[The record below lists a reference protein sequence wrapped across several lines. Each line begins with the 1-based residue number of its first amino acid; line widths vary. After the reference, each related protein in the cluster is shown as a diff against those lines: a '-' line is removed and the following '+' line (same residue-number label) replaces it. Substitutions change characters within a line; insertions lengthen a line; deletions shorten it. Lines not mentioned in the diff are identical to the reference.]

1 MSNIVFI
8 FVALYSIIS
17 NMKLNIV
24 KSKNCTILYAARSYR
39 SERGKSTSKVVKRL
53 GTVEELRDKLN
64 GEDPIEW
71 AKAKIAEMTALENE
85 ENKKVVI
92 ECNPKALITKGEQ
105 RSYNGGYLFLQKIY
119 YELGLDYI
127 CKKIAK
133 KHKLVKYDLNSILS
147 MLVYTRI
154 LYPGSKRSS
163 LEDAK
168 KFFEQPDCTLEQV
181 YRALS
186 LLATE
191 FNEIQA
197 DVYKRSLNL
206 GKRDTGVVY
215 YDLTNYFF
223 EWEEEGGL
231 VQYGHSKEGRP
242 LPIVQMGLFMDHDGF
257 PLAMCIEP
265 GNTAE
270 TSTLKPMEQIL
281 KDKFG
286 LSKLVVCTDG
296 GLSSYENRKNDSVG
310 ERSFI
315 TVQSLK
321 KLKKHLQ
328 DWALDS
334 KGWHVA
340 GSDDEYDISTLDSKE
355 YYETLFYKERWDPT
369 PMSTGETLEQR
380 IIVTFSFKYREYL
393 SHVRERQVTRAAALL
408 AKGQGATSKKK
419 SPNDAKR
426 YIKAEYVTPDGELA
440 QTASYSLNQ
449 EMIDQEARFDG
460 FYALCTDMHDPAPAI
475 IKLNGGRWIIENGF
489 RIMKTDF
496 DARPVYVRRDDR
508 IKAHFMTCFLALL
521 IYKYLE
527 KKVNRGGKHFTT
539 EEIVDTLREMDF
551 LSIPGEGYIPTYT
564 RTDLTNNLHGS
575 AGFRTDTQIV
585 TKQKMRSIIART
597 KKREKNDDAE

>member
-1 MSNIVFI
+1 MT
-8 FVALYSIIS
+8 LQL
-17 NMKLNIV
+17 K
-24 KSKNCTILYAARSYR
+24 KSGSHTYLYAI
-39 SERGKSTSKVVKRL
+39 KSFRKEDGRCTTKVVEKF
-53 GTVEELRDKLN
+53 GTVEELREKLG

-71 AKAKIAEMTALENE
+71 ARARVAEMTAAEKE
-85 ENKKVVI
+85 ENRNVVV
-92 ECNPKALITKGEQ
+92 EYNPKAYIQKGEQ

-133 KHKLVKYDLNSILS
+133 KHKPLKYDLNGILS

-163 LEDAK
+163 LEDAG
-168 KFFEQPDCTLEQV
+168 KFFEQPGCTLEQV

-186 LLATE
+186 LLAEE

-197 DVYKRSLNL
+197 DVYKRSLKL
-206 GKRDTGVVY
+206 GKRNTQVVY

-223 EWEEEGGL
+223 ECEEEGGL
-231 VQYGHSKEGRP
+231 VQFGHCKEGRP
-242 LPIVQMGLFMDHDGF
+242 LPIVQMGLFTDHDGF

-265 GNTAE
+265 GNKAE
-270 TSTLKPMEQIL
+270 TGTLKPMEQIL

-296 GLSSYENRKNDSVG
+296 GLSSYENRKNDSAG
-310 ERSFI
+310 DRSFV

-321 KLKKHLQ
+321 KLKGYLQ
-328 DWALDS
+328 EWALDC
-334 KGWHVA
+334 KGWRTA
-340 GSDDEYDISTLDSKE
+340 GSDREYDIGTLDSKE
-355 YYETLFYKERWDPT
+355 HCETLFYKERWDPT
-369 PMSTGETLEQR
+369 KMSTGETLEQR
-380 IIVTFSFKYREYL
+380 IIVTFSFKYKAYL
-393 SHVRERQVTRAAALL
+393 SYVRERQVGRAVALL
-408 AKGQGATSKKK
+408 QKGQGVTSRRK

-426 YIKAEYVTPDGELA
+426 FIKAEHCTADGELA
-440 QTASYSLNQ
+440 QIESYSLNQ

-460 FYALCTDMHDPAPAI
+460 FYALCTDLWDPAPDI
-475 IKLNGGRWIIENGF
+475 IRLNGGRWIIENGF

-508 IKAHFMTCFLALL
+508 IKAHFLTCFLALL

-527 KKVNRGGKHFTT
+527 KKVNRGGRHFTT
-539 EEIVDTLREMDF
+539 EEIVGTLRSMDF
-551 LSIPGEGYIPTYT
+551 LGIAGEGYVPAYT
-564 RTDLTNNLHGS
+564 RTDLTNHLHGS

-585 TKQKMRSIIART
+585 TRQKMRGIIAQT
-597 KKREKNDDAE
+597 KKREKDDDGSDKH

>member
-1 MSNIVFI
+1 MLDINF
-8 FVALYSIIS
+8 LDTD
-17 NMKLNIV
+17 MTLQLK
-24 KSKNCTILYAARSYR
+24 KSGNYTYLYALKSFRK
-39 SERGKSTSKVVKRL
+39 EDGKCTTKVVEKF
-53 GTVEELRDKLN
+53 GTVEELREKLN

-71 AKAKIAEMTALENE
+71 ARARVAEMTAIEKE
-85 ENKKVVI
+85 ENKRVVV
-92 ECNPKALITKGEQ
+92 EYDPKAYIQKGEQ

-133 KHKLVKYDLNSILS
+133 KHKLLKYDLNGILS
-147 MLVYTRI
+147 MLIYTRI

-163 LEDAK
+163 LEDAR
-168 KFFEQPDCTLEQV
+168 KFFEQPECSLEQV

-186 LLATE
+186 LLAEE

-197 DVYKRSLNL
+197 DVYKRSLKL
-206 GKRDTGVVY
+206 GKRNTQVVY

-231 VQYGHSKEGRP
+231 VQFGHCKEGRP

-265 GNTAE
+265 GNKAE

-310 ERSFI
+310 DRSFI

-321 KLKKHLQ
+321 KLKEYLQ
-328 DWALDS
+328 EWALDCR
-334 KGWHVA
+334 GWRTA
-340 GSDDEYDISTLDSKE
+340 GSGKEYDISTLDPAE

-369 PMSTGETLEQR
+369 KMSTGETLEQR

-393 SHVRERQVTRAAALL
+393 AYVRERQVNRAVALL
-408 AKGQGATSKKK
+408 QKGQGATSKRK

-426 YIKAEYVTPDGELA
+426 FIKAEHCTTDGELA
-440 QTASYSLNQ
+440 QIESYSLNQ
-449 EMIDQEARFDG
+449 EMIDQESRFDG
-460 FYALCTDMHDPAPAI
+460 FYALCTDLEDPAPAI
-475 IKLNGGRWIIENGF
+475 IRLNGGRWIIENGF

-508 IKAHFMTCFLALL
+508 IKAHFLTCFLALL

-527 KKVNRGGKHFTT
+527 KKVNRAGKHFTT
-539 EEIVDTLREMDF
+539 EEIVDTLRSMDF
-551 LSIPGEGYIPTYT
+551 LSIAGEGYVPTYT
-564 RTDLTNNLHGS
+564 RTDLTNHLHGS

-585 TKQKMRSIIART
+585 TRQKMRSIIAQT
-597 KKREKNDDAE
+597 KKREKDEDDDK

>member
-1 MSNIVFI
+1 MT
-8 FVALYSIIS
+8 LQL
-17 NMKLNIV
+17 K
-24 KSKNCTILYAARSYR
+24 KSGSHTYLYAI
-39 SERGKSTSKVVKRL
+39 KSFRKEDGRCTTKVVEKF
-53 GTVEELRDKLN
+53 GTVEELREKLG

-71 AKAKIAEMTALENE
+71 ARARVAEMTAAEKE
-85 ENKKVVI
+85 ENQNVVV
-92 ECNPKALITKGEQ
+92 EYNPKAYIQKGEQ

-133 KHKLVKYDLNSILS
+133 KHKPLRYDLNGILS

-163 LEDAK
+163 LEDAG
-168 KFFEQPDCTLEQV
+168 KFFEQPECTLGQV

-186 LLATE
+186 LLAEE

-197 DVYKRSLNL
+197 DVYKRSLKL
-206 GKRDTGVVY
+206 GKRDTQVVY

-223 EWEEEGGL
+223 ECEEEGGL
-231 VQYGHSKEGRP
+231 VQFGHCKEGRP
-242 LPIVQMGLFMDHDGF
+242 LPIVQMGLFTDHDGF
-257 PLAMCIEP
+257 PLAMCVEP
-265 GNTAE
+265 GNKAE
-270 TSTLKPMEQIL
+270 TGTLKPMEQIL

-310 ERSFI
+310 DRSFV

-321 KLKKHLQ
+321 KLKGYLQ
-328 DWALDS
+328 EWALDC
-334 KGWHVA
+334 KGWRTA
-340 GSDDEYDISTLDSKE
+340 GSDREYDIGTLDSKE
-355 YYETLFYKERWDPT
+355 HCETLFYKERWDPT
-369 PMSTGETLEQR
+369 KMSTGETLEQR
-380 IIVTFSFKYREYL
+380 IIVTFSFKYKAYL
-393 SHVRERQVTRAAALL
+393 SYVRERQVGRAVALL
-408 AKGQGATSKKK
+408 QKGQGVTSRRK

-426 YIKAEYVTPDGELA
+426 FIKAEHCTADGELA
-440 QTASYSLNQ
+440 QIESYSLNQ

-460 FYALCTDMHDPAPAI
+460 FYALCTDLWDPAPDI
-475 IKLNGGRWIIENGF
+475 IRLNGGRWIIENGF

-508 IKAHFMTCFLALL
+508 IKAHFLTCFLALL

-527 KKVNRGGKHFTT
+527 KKVNRGGRHFTT
-539 EEIVDTLREMDF
+539 EEIVGTLRSMDF
-551 LSIPGEGYIPTYT
+551 LSIAGEGYVPAYT
-564 RTDLTNNLHGS
+564 RTDLTNHLHGS

-585 TKQKMRSIIART
+585 TRQKMRGIIAQT
-597 KKREKNDDAE
+597 KKREKDDDGSDKH

>member
-1 MSNIVFI
+1 MTLR
-8 FVALYSIIS
+8 ALTWGSEPIYYVQ
-17 NMKLNIV
+17 K
-24 KSKNCTILYAARSYR
+24 SYR
-39 SERGKSTSKVVKRL
+39 KEDGKNATKNIERL
-53 GTVEELRDKLN
+53 GTMSDLVARF
-64 GEDPIEW
+64 GEDDPIG
-71 AKAKIAEMTALENE
+71 KAKQYIAELTAAEKE
-85 ENKKVVI
+85 ATRKVMI
-92 ECNPKALITKGEQ
+92 EYSPTEQITKGEQ
-105 RSYNGGYLFLQKIY
+105 RSFNGGYLFLQKVY

-133 KHKLVKYDLNSILS
+133 KHRLVRYDLNSILS

-163 LEDAK
+163 LEDAG
-168 KFFEQPDCTLEQV
+168 KFFEQPECTLEQV

-186 LLATE
+186 LLAGE

-197 DVYKRSLNL
+197 DVYKRSQKLW
-206 GKRDTGVVY
+206 KRNTQVVY

-231 VQYGHSKEGRP
+231 VQYGHCKEGRP
-242 LPIVQMGLFMDHDGF
+242 LPVVQMGLFMDRDGF

-296 GLSSYENRKNDSVG
+296 GLSSYENRKGDSVG
-310 ERSFI
+310 ERSFV

-321 KLKKHLQ
+321 KLKGHLQ
-328 DWALDS
+328 EWALS
-334 KGWHVA
+334 STGWHVA
-340 GSDDEYDISTLDSKE
+340 GSDKEYDIGTLNGDE
-355 YYETLFYKERWDPT
+355 YHDTLFYKERWDPT

-393 SHVRERQVTRAAALL
+393 ACVRERQVTRAAALL
-408 AKGQGATSKKK
+408 ARGKGAVSKKK
-419 SPNDAKR
+419 SPNDARR
-426 YIKAEYVTPDGELA
+426 YIKAEYCTGDGELA
-440 QTASYSLNQ
+440 QVENYSLNQ
-449 EMIDQEARFDG
+449 EMIGQEARFDG
-460 FYALCTDMHDPAPAI
+460 FYALCTDLEDPAPAI

-489 RIMKTDF
+489 RIMKSDF
-496 DARPVYVRRDDR
+496 EARPVYVRRDDR
-508 IKAHFMTCFLALL
+508 IKAHFLTCFLALL
-521 IYKYLE
+521 LYKYLE

-539 EEIVDTLREMDF
+539 EEIVDTLRSMDF
-551 LSIPGEGYIPTYT
+551 LSVAGEGYIPTYT

-585 TKQKMRSIIART
+585 TRQKMRSIIAQTR
-597 KKREKNDDAE
+597 KRDQDEKAG

>member
-1 MSNIVFI
+1 MT
-8 FVALYSIIS
+8 LQL
-17 NMKLNIV
+17 K
-24 KSKNCTILYAARSYR
+24 KSGNYTYLYALKSFRK
-39 SERGKSTSKVVKRL
+39 EDGKCTTKVVEKF
-53 GTVEELRDKLN
+53 GTVEELREKLN

-71 AKAKIAEMTALENE
+71 ARARVAEMTAIEKE
-85 ENKKVVI
+85 ENKRVVV
-92 ECNPKALITKGEQ
+92 EYDPKAYIQKGEQ

-133 KHKLVKYDLNSILS
+133 KHKLLKYDLNGILS
-147 MLVYTRI
+147 MLIYTRI

-163 LEDAK
+163 LEDAR
-168 KFFEQPDCTLEQV
+168 KFFEQPECSLEQV

-186 LLATE
+186 LLAE
-191 FNEIQA
+191 ELNEIQA
-197 DVYKRSLNL
+197 DVYKRSLKL
-206 GKRDTGVVY
+206 GKRNTQVVY

-231 VQYGHSKEGRP
+231 VQFGHCKEGRP

-265 GNTAE
+265 GNKAE

-310 ERSFI
+310 DRSFI

-321 KLKKHLQ
+321 KLKEYLQ
-328 DWALDS
+328 EWALDCR
-334 KGWHVA
+334 GWRTA
-340 GSDDEYDISTLDSKE
+340 GSDKEYDISTLDPAE

-369 PMSTGETLEQR
+369 KMSTGETLEQR

-393 SHVRERQVTRAAALL
+393 AYVRERQVNRAVALL
-408 AKGQGATSKKK
+408 QKGQGATSKRK

-426 YIKAEYVTPDGELA
+426 FIKAEHCTTDGELA
-440 QTASYSLNQ
+440 QIESYSLNQ
-449 EMIDQEARFDG
+449 EMIDQESRFDG
-460 FYALCTDMHDPAPAI
+460 FYALCTDLEDPAPAI
-475 IKLNGGRWIIENGF
+475 IRLNGGRWIIENGF

-508 IKAHFMTCFLALL
+508 IKAHFLTCFLALL

-527 KKVNRGGKHFTT
+527 KKVNRAGKHFTT
-539 EEIVDTLREMDF
+539 EEIVDTLRSMDF
-551 LSIPGEGYIPTYT
+551 LSIAGEGYVPTYT
-564 RTDLTNNLHGS
+564 RTDLTNHLHGS

-585 TKQKMRSIIART
+585 TRQKMRGIIAQT
-597 KKREKNDDAE
+597 KKREKDEDDDK

>member
-1 MSNIVFI
+1 
-8 FVALYSIIS
+8 
-17 NMKLNIV
+17 MKLTVSRSLNSETYYIQ
-24 KSKNCTILYAARSYR
+24 KSYR
-39 SERGKSTSKVVKRL
+39 TDSGKSSTKTVERL
-53 GTVEELRDKLN
+53 GTIEDIKARF
-64 GEDPIEW
+64 GAEDPIGAVRAYMKELSM
-71 AKAKIAEMTALENE
+71 AERREREDIVVKFKPGVQIA
-85 ENKKVVI
+85 
-92 ECNPKALITKGEQ
+92 KGEQ

-119 YELGLDYI
+119 YEFGLDYI

-133 KHKLVKYDLNSILS
+133 KHKLVQYDLNSILS
-147 MLVYTRI
+147 MLIYTRI

-168 KFFEQPDCTLEQV
+168 RFFEQPECKLEQV

-186 LLATE
+186 LLAGE
-191 FNEIQA
+191 FNSIQA
-197 DVYKRSLNL
+197 DVYKRSQKLW
-206 GKRDTGVVY
+206 KRNTTVVY

-231 VQYGHSKEGRP
+231 VQFGHCKEGRP

-270 TSTLKPMEQIL
+270 STTLKPMETLL
-281 KDKFG
+281 KEKFG

-296 GLSSYENRKNDSVG
+296 GLSTYENRKNDSVG
-310 ERSFI
+310 DRAFI

-328 DWALDS
+328 EWALGS
-334 KGWHVA
+334 KGWHIA
-340 GSDDEYDISTLDSKE
+340 GSDVEYDISTLDSKE
-355 YYETLFYKERWDPT
+355 HYETLFYKERWDPT

-380 IIVTFSFKYREYL
+380 IIVTFSFKYQEYL
-393 SHVRERQVTRAAALL
+393 AYVRERQVTRAKALL
-408 AKGQGATSKKK
+408 ASGRGNTSKKK

-426 YIKAEYVTPDGELA
+426 YIKAEHCTQDGELA
-440 QTASYSLNQ
+440 QYESYSLNQ
-449 EMIDQEARFDG
+449 EMIDQESRFDG
-460 FYALCTDMHDPAPAI
+460 FYAICTDLEDPAPVI

-508 IKAHFMTCFLALL
+508 IKAHFLTCFLALL

-527 KKVNRGGKHFTT
+527 KKMNRGGKHFTT
-539 EEIVDTLREMDF
+539 SEIVDTLRGMDF
-551 LSIPGEGYIPTYT
+551 LSIPGEGYVPTYT

-575 AGFRTDTQIV
+575 AGFRTDYQIV
-585 TKQKMRSIIART
+585 TKQKMRSIISQT
-597 KKREKNDDAE
+597 KKREKGEE

>member
-1 MSNIVFI
+1 MT
-8 FVALYSIIS
+8 LQL
-17 NMKLNIV
+17 K
-24 KSKNCTILYAARSYR
+24 KSGNYTYLYALKSFRK
-39 SERGKSTSKVVKRL
+39 EDGKCTTKVVEKF
-53 GTVEELRDKLN
+53 GTVEELREKLN

-71 AKAKIAEMTALENE
+71 ARARVAEMTAIEKE
-85 ENKKVVI
+85 ENKRVVV
-92 ECNPKALITKGEQ
+92 EYDPKAYIQKGEQ

-133 KHKLVKYDLNSILS
+133 KHKLLKYDLNGILS
-147 MLVYTRI
+147 MLIYTRI

-163 LEDAK
+163 LEDAR
-168 KFFEQPDCTLEQV
+168 KFFEQPECSLEQV

-186 LLATE
+186 LLAEE

-197 DVYKRSLNL
+197 DVYKRSLKL
-206 GKRDTGVVY
+206 GKRNTQVVY

-231 VQYGHSKEGRP
+231 VQFGHCKEGRP

-265 GNTAE
+265 GNKAE

-310 ERSFI
+310 DRSFI

-321 KLKKHLQ
+321 KLKEYLQ
-328 DWALDS
+328 EWALDCR
-334 KGWHVA
+334 GWRTA
-340 GSDDEYDISTLDSKE
+340 GSDKEYDISTLDPAE

-369 PMSTGETLEQR
+369 KMSTGETLEQR

-393 SHVRERQVTRAAALL
+393 AYVRERQVNRAVALL
-408 AKGQGATSKKK
+408 QKGQGATSKRK

-426 YIKAEYVTPDGELA
+426 FIKAEHCTTDGELA
-440 QTASYSLNQ
+440 QIECYSLNQ
-449 EMIDQEARFDG
+449 EMIDQESRFDG
-460 FYALCTDMHDPAPAI
+460 FYALCTDLEDPAPAI
-475 IKLNGGRWIIENGF
+475 IRLNGGRWIIENGF

-508 IKAHFMTCFLALL
+508 IKAHFLTCFLALL

-527 KKVNRGGKHFTT
+527 KKVNRAGKHFTT
-539 EEIVDTLREMDF
+539 EEIVDTLRSMDF
-551 LSIPGEGYIPTYT
+551 LSIAGEGYVPTYT
-564 RTDLTNNLHGS
+564 RTDLTNHLHGS

-585 TKQKMRSIIART
+585 TRQKMRSIIAQT
-597 KKREKNDDAE
+597 KKREKDEDDDK

>member
-1 MSNIVFI
+1 MRLVTKQSGRFT
-8 FVALYSIIS
+8 Y
-17 NMKLNIV
+17 
-24 KSKNCTILYAARSYR
+24 LYAIKGYR
-39 SERGKSTSKVVKRL
+39 TEDGKSTTKVVEKF
-53 GTVEELRDKLN
+53 GTVEGLREKLN
-64 GEDPIEW
+64 GADPIEW
-71 AKAKIAEMTALENE
+71 ARVRVAEMTSLEKE
-85 ENKKVVI
+85 ENKKVVV
-92 ECNPKALITKGEQ
+92 EYDPKAYIQKGEQ

-133 KHKLVKYDLNSILS
+133 KHKLLKYDLNSILS
-147 MLVYTRI
+147 MLIYTRI

-163 LEDAK
+163 LEDAR

-186 LLATE
+186 LLAGE

-197 DVYKRSLNL
+197 DVYKRSRKL
-206 GKRDTGVVY
+206 GKRNTQVVY

-231 VQYGHSKEGRP
+231 VQFGHCKEGRP

-265 GNTAE
+265 GNKAE

-296 GLSSYENRKNDSVG
+296 GLSSYENRKNDSIG
-310 ERSFI
+310 DRSFI

-321 KLKKHLQ
+321 KLKSHLQ
-328 DWALDS
+328 EWALDC
-334 KGWHVA
+334 KGWRTA
-340 GSDDEYDISTLDSKE
+340 GSDLEYDISSLDPKE
-355 YYETLFYKERWDPT
+355 HYETLFYKERWDPT

-393 SHVRERQVTRAAALL
+393 TYVRERQVNRAVALL
-408 AKGQGATSKKK
+408 QKGQGATSKRK

-426 YIKAEYVTPDGELA
+426 FIKAEYCTTDGELA
-440 QTASYSLNQ
+440 QIENYSLNQ
-449 EMIDQEARFDG
+449 DMIEQESRFDG
-460 FYALCTDMHDPAPAI
+460 YYALCTDLEDPAPDI
-475 IKLNGGRWIIENGF
+475 VKLNGGRWIIENGF

-496 DARPVYVRRDDR
+496 NARPVYVRRDDR
-508 IKAHFMTCFLALL
+508 IKAHFLTCFLALL

-539 EEIVDTLREMDF
+539 EEIVGTLRSMNF
-551 LSIPGEGYIPTYT
+551 LSIAGEGYVPTYT
-564 RTDLTNNLHGS
+564 RTDLTNHLHGS

-585 TKQKMRSIIART
+585 PKQKMRSIIAQT
-597 KKREKNDDAE
+597 KKREKDEDDE

>member
-1 MSNIVFI
+1 MT
-8 FVALYSIIS
+8 LQL
-17 NMKLNIV
+17 K
-24 KSKNCTILYAARSYR
+24 KSGNYTYLYALKSFRK
-39 SERGKSTSKVVKRL
+39 EDGKCTTKVVEKF
-53 GTVEELRDKLN
+53 GTVEELREKLN

-71 AKAKIAEMTALENE
+71 ARARVAEMTAIEKE
-85 ENKKVVI
+85 ENKRVVV
-92 ECNPKALITKGEQ
+92 EYDPKAYIQKGEQ

-133 KHKLVKYDLNSILS
+133 KHKLLKYDLNGILS
-147 MLVYTRI
+147 MLIYTRI

-163 LEDAK
+163 LEDAR
-168 KFFEQPDCTLEQV
+168 KFFEQPECSLEQV

-186 LLATE
+186 LLAEE

-197 DVYKRSLNL
+197 DVYKRSLKL
-206 GKRDTGVVY
+206 GKRNTQVVY

-231 VQYGHSKEGRP
+231 VQFGHCKEGRP

-265 GNTAE
+265 GNKAE

-310 ERSFI
+310 DRSFI

-321 KLKKHLQ
+321 KLKEYLQ
-328 DWALDS
+328 EWALDCR
-334 KGWHVA
+334 GWRTA
-340 GSDDEYDISTLDSKE
+340 GSDKEYDISTLDPAE

-369 PMSTGETLEQR
+369 KMSTGETLEQR

-393 SHVRERQVTRAAALL
+393 AYVRERQVNRAVALL
-408 AKGQGATSKKK
+408 QKGQGATSKRK

-426 YIKAEYVTPDGELA
+426 FIKAEHCTADGELA
-440 QTASYSLNQ
+440 QIESYSLNQ
-449 EMIDQEARFDG
+449 EMIDQESRFDG
-460 FYALCTDMHDPAPAI
+460 FYALCTDLEDPAPAI
-475 IKLNGGRWIIENGF
+475 IRLNGGRWIIENGF

-508 IKAHFMTCFLALL
+508 IKAHFLTCFLALL

-527 KKVNRGGKHFTT
+527 KKVNRAGKHFTT
-539 EEIVDTLREMDF
+539 EEIVDTLRSMDF
-551 LSIPGEGYIPTYT
+551 LSIAGEGYVPTYT
-564 RTDLTNNLHGS
+564 RTDLTNHLHGS

-585 TKQKMRSIIART
+585 TRQKMRSIIAQT
-597 KKREKNDDAE
+597 KKREKDEDDDK

>member
-1 MSNIVFI
+1 MRLVTKQSGRFT
-8 FVALYSIIS
+8 Y
-17 NMKLNIV
+17 
-24 KSKNCTILYAARSYR
+24 LYAIKGYR
-39 SERGKSTSKVVKRL
+39 TDDGKSTTKVVEKF
-53 GTVEELRDKLN
+53 GTIEELREKLN
-64 GEDPIEW
+64 GADPIEW
-71 AKAKIAEMTALENE
+71 ARARVAEMTALEKE
-85 ENKKVVI
+85 ENKKVVV
-92 ECNPKALITKGEQ
+92 EFDPKAYIQKGEQ

-133 KHKLVKYDLNSILS
+133 KHKLLKYDLNGILS
-147 MLVYTRI
+147 MLIFTRI

-163 LEDAK
+163 LDDAR

-186 LLATE
+186 LLAGE

-197 DVYKRSLNL
+197 DVYKRSRKL
-206 GKRDTGVVY
+206 GNRNTQVVY

-231 VQYGHSKEGRP
+231 VQFGHCKEGRP

-265 GNTAE
+265 GNKAE

-286 LSKLVVCTDG
+286 LSRLVVCTDG
-296 GLSSYENRKNDSVG
+296 GLSSYENRKNDSIG
-310 ERSFI
+310 DRSFI

-321 KLKKHLQ
+321 KLKSHLQ
-328 DWALDS
+328 EWALDS
-334 KGWHVA
+334 KGWHTA
-340 GSDDEYDISTLDSKE
+340 GSDLEYDISGLDPNE
-355 YYETLFYKERWDPT
+355 HYETLFYKERWDPT

-393 SHVRERQVTRAAALL
+393 AYVRERQVNRAVALL
-408 AKGQGATSKKK
+408 QKGQGATSKRK

-426 YIKAEYVTPDGELA
+426 FIKAEHCTADGELA
-440 QTASYSLNQ
+440 QIENYSLNQ
-449 EMIDQEARFDG
+449 EMIDQESRFDG
-460 FYALCTDMHDPAPAI
+460 FYALCTDLEDPVPDI

-489 RIMKTDF
+489 RIMETDF

-508 IKAHFMTCFLALL
+508 IKAHFLTCFLALL

-539 EEIVDTLREMDF
+539 EEIVGTLRSMDF

-564 RTDLTNNLHGS
+564 KTDLTNHLHGS
-575 AGFRTDTQIV
+575 ASFRTDTQIV
-585 TKQKMRSIIART
+585 PKQKMRSIIAQT
-597 KKREKNDDAE
+597 KKREKDEDDE

>member
-1 MSNIVFI
+1 
-8 FVALYSIIS
+8 
-17 NMKLNIV
+17 MKLTVSRSLNSETYYIQ
-24 KSKNCTILYAARSYR
+24 KSYR
-39 SERGKSTSKVVKRL
+39 TDSGKSSTKTVERL
-53 GTVEELRDKLN
+53 GTIEDIKARF
-64 GEDPIEW
+64 GAEDPIGAVRAYMKELSM
-71 AKAKIAEMTALENE
+71 AERREREDIVVKFKPGVQIA
-85 ENKKVVI
+85 
-92 ECNPKALITKGEQ
+92 KGEQ

-119 YELGLDYI
+119 YEFGLDYI

-133 KHKLVKYDLNSILS
+133 KHKLVQYDLNSILS
-147 MLVYTRI
+147 MLIYTRI

-168 KFFEQPDCTLEQV
+168 RFFEQPECKLEQV

-186 LLATE
+186 LLAGE
-191 FNEIQA
+191 FNSIQA
-197 DVYKRSLNL
+197 DVYKRSQKLW
-206 GKRDTGVVY
+206 KRNTTVVY

-231 VQYGHSKEGRP
+231 VQFGHCKEGRP

-310 ERSFI
+310 DRSFI

-321 KLKKHLQ
+321 KLKGHLQ
-328 DWALDS
+328 EWALDS
-334 KGWHVA
+334 KGWHID
-340 GSDDEYDISTLDSKE
+340 GSGEEYDISTLDSKE
-355 YYETLFYKERWDPT
+355 YYDTLFFKERWDPT
-369 PMSTGETLEQR
+369 KMSTGETLEQR
-380 IIVTFSFKYREYL
+380 IIVTFSFKYQEYL
-393 SHVRERQVTRAAALL
+393 AYVRDRQVTRAAALL

-426 YIKAEYVTPDGELA
+426 FIKAEHITRDGELA
-440 QTASYSLNQ
+440 QIDSYSLNQ

-460 FYALCTDMHDPAPAI
+460 FYALCTDLHDPAPVI

-508 IKAHFMTCFLALL
+508 IKAHFLTCFIALL
-521 IYKYLE
+521 LYKYLE

-539 EEIVDTLREMDF
+539 EQIVDTLRSMDF
-551 LSIPGEGYIPTYT
+551 LSVAGEGYIPTYT

-585 TKQKMRSIIART
+585 TKQKMRSIIAQT
-597 KKREKNDDAE
+597 KKREKEEEAE

>member
-1 MSNIVFI
+1 MT
-8 FVALYSIIS
+8 LQL
-17 NMKLNIV
+17 K
-24 KSKNCTILYAARSYR
+24 KSGSYTYLYAI
-39 SERGKSTSKVVKRL
+39 KSFRKEDGRCTTKVVEKF
-53 GTVEELRDKLN
+53 GTVEELREKLG

-71 AKAKIAEMTALENE
+71 ARARVAEMTAAEKE
-85 ENKKVVI
+85 ESQNVVV
-92 ECNPKALITKGEQ
+92 EYNPKAYIQKGEQ

-133 KHKLVKYDLNSILS
+133 KHKLLKYDLNGILS

-163 LEDAK
+163 LEDAG
-168 KFFEQPDCTLEQV
+168 KFFEQPECTLEQV

-186 LLATE
+186 LLAEE

-197 DVYKRSLNL
+197 DVHKRSLKL
-206 GKRDTGVVY
+206 GKRNTQVVY

-223 EWEEEGGL
+223 ECEEEGGL
-231 VQYGHSKEGRP
+231 VQFGHCKEGRP
-242 LPIVQMGLFMDHDGF
+242 LPIVQMGLFTDHDGF
-257 PLAMCIEP
+257 PLAMCVEP
-265 GNTAE
+265 GNKAE
-270 TSTLKPMEQIL
+270 TGTLKPMEQIL

-310 ERSFI
+310 DRSFV

-321 KLKKHLQ
+321 KLKGYLQ
-328 DWALDS
+328 EWALDC
-334 KGWHVA
+334 KGWRTA
-340 GSDDEYDISTLDSKE
+340 GSDREYDIGTLDSKE
-355 YYETLFYKERWDPT
+355 HCETLFYKERWDPT
-369 PMSTGETLEQR
+369 KMSTGETLEQR
-380 IIVTFSFKYREYL
+380 IIVTFSFKYKAYL
-393 SHVRERQVTRAAALL
+393 SYVRERQVSRAVALL
-408 AKGQGATSKKK
+408 QKGQGVTSRRK

-426 YIKAEYVTPDGELA
+426 FIKAEHCTADGELA
-440 QTASYSLNQ
+440 QIESYSLNQ

-460 FYALCTDMHDPAPAI
+460 FYALCTDLWDPAPDI
-475 IKLNGGRWIIENGF
+475 IRLNGGRWIIENGF

-508 IKAHFMTCFLALL
+508 IKAHFLTCFLALL

-527 KKVNRGGKHFTT
+527 KKVNRGGRHFTT
-539 EEIVDTLREMDF
+539 EEIVGTLRSMDF
-551 LSIPGEGYIPTYT
+551 LGIAGEGYVPAYT
-564 RTDLTNNLHGS
+564 RTDLTNHLHGS

-585 TKQKMRSIIART
+585 TRQKMRGIIAQT
-597 KKREKNDDAE
+597 KKREKDDDGSDKH

>member
-1 MSNIVFI
+1 MTLQLKQSGN
-8 FVALYSIIS
+8 Y
-17 NMKLNIV
+17 
-24 KSKNCTILYAARSYR
+24 TYLYAIKSYR
-39 SERGKSTSKVVKRL
+39 KEDGKCTTKVVHRF
-53 GTVEELRDKLN
+53 GTVEELREKLN

-71 AKAKIAEMTALENE
+71 AKAKVAEMTAIEKG
-85 ENKKVVI
+85 ENKRVI
-92 ECNPKALITKGEQ
+92 IDCNPKALITKGEQ
-105 RSYNGGYLFLQKIY
+105 RCYNGGYLFLQKIY

-133 KHKLVKYDLNSILS
+133 KHKMVKYDLNGILS

-163 LEDAK
+163 LVDAK
-168 KFFEQPDCTLEQV
+168 KFFEQPESTLEQV

-197 DVYKRSLNL
+197 DVYKRSLKL
-206 GKRDTGVVY
+206 GKRNTGVVY

-286 LSKLVVCTDG
+286 LSRLVVCTDG

-310 ERSFI
+310 DRSFI

-328 DWALDS
+328 DWARDS
-334 KGWHVA
+334 DGWHIA
-340 GSDDEYDISTLDSKE
+340 GSDEEYDISTLDGKK
-355 YYETLFYKERWDPT
+355 YHDTLFYKERWDPT
-369 PMSTGETLEQR
+369 PMSTGETLKQR
-380 IIVTFSFKYREYL
+380 IIVTFSFKYQEYL
-393 SHVRERQVTRAAALL
+393 SYVRERQVTRAAALL

-460 FYALCTDMHDPAPAI
+460 FYALCTDLHDPAPAI

-508 IKAHFMTCFLALL
+508 IKAHFLTCFLALL

-539 EEIVDTLREMDF
+539 EEIVDTLRAMDF
-551 LSIPGEGYIPTYT
+551 LSVAGEGYIPTYT

-585 TKQKMRSIIART
+585 TKQKMRSIIAQT
-597 KKREKNDDAE
+597 KKREKDDDAE

>member
-1 MSNIVFI
+1 MT
-8 FVALYSIIS
+8 LQL
-17 NMKLNIV
+17 K
-24 KSKNCTILYAARSYR
+24 KSGNYTYLYALKSFRK
-39 SERGKSTSKVVKRL
+39 EDGKCTTKVVEKF
-53 GTVEELRDKLN
+53 GTVEELREKLN

-71 AKAKIAEMTALENE
+71 ARARVAEMTAIEKE
-85 ENKKVVI
+85 ENKRVVV
-92 ECNPKALITKGEQ
+92 EYDPKAYIQKGEQ

-133 KHKLVKYDLNSILS
+133 KHKLLKYDLNGILS
-147 MLVYTRI
+147 MLIYTRI

-163 LEDAK
+163 LEDAR
-168 KFFEQPDCTLEQV
+168 KFFEQPECSLEQV

-186 LLATE
+186 LLAEE

-197 DVYKRSLNL
+197 DVYKRSLKL
-206 GKRDTGVVY
+206 GKRNTQVVY
-215 YDLTNYFF
+215 YDLTNYYF

-231 VQYGHSKEGRP
+231 VQFGHCKEGRP

-265 GNTAE
+265 GNKAE

-310 ERSFI
+310 DRSFI

-321 KLKKHLQ
+321 KLKKYLQ
-328 DWALDS
+328 EWALDCR
-334 KGWHVA
+334 GWRTA
-340 GSDDEYDISTLDSKE
+340 GSDKEYDISTLDPAE

-369 PMSTGETLEQR
+369 KMSTGETLEQR

-393 SHVRERQVTRAAALL
+393 AYVRERQVNRAVALL
-408 AKGQGATSKKK
+408 QKGQGATSRRK

-426 YIKAEYVTPDGELA
+426 FIKAEHCTTDGELA
-440 QTASYSLNQ
+440 QIESYSLNQ
-449 EMIDQEARFDG
+449 EMIDQESRFDG
-460 FYALCTDMHDPAPAI
+460 FYALCTDLEDPAPAI
-475 IKLNGGRWIIENGF
+475 IRLNGGRWIIENGF

-508 IKAHFMTCFLALL
+508 IKAHFLTCFLALL

-527 KKVNRGGKHFTT
+527 KKVNRAGKHFTT
-539 EEIVDTLREMDF
+539 EEIVDTLRSMDF
-551 LSIPGEGYIPTYT
+551 LSIAGEGYVPTYT
-564 RTDLTNNLHGS
+564 RTDLTNHLHGS

-585 TKQKMRSIIART
+585 TRQKMRSIIAQT
-597 KKREKNDDAE
+597 KKREKDEDDDK

>member
-1 MSNIVFI
+1 MT
-8 FVALYSIIS
+8 LQL
-17 NMKLNIV
+17 K
-24 KSKNCTILYAARSYR
+24 KSGNYTYLYALKSFRK
-39 SERGKSTSKVVKRL
+39 EDGKCTTKVVEKF
-53 GTVEELRDKLN
+53 GTVEELREKLN

-71 AKAKIAEMTALENE
+71 ARARVAEMTAIEKE
-85 ENKKVVI
+85 ENKRVVV
-92 ECNPKALITKGEQ
+92 EYDPKAYIQKGEQ

-133 KHKLVKYDLNSILS
+133 KHKLLKYDLNGILS
-147 MLVYTRI
+147 MLIYTRI

-163 LEDAK
+163 LEDAR
-168 KFFEQPDCTLEQV
+168 KFFEQPECSLEQV

-186 LLATE
+186 LLAEE

-197 DVYKRSLNL
+197 DVYKRSLKL
-206 GKRDTGVVY
+206 GKRNTQVVY

-231 VQYGHSKEGRP
+231 VQFGHCKEGRP

-265 GNTAE
+265 GNKAE

-310 ERSFI
+310 DRSFI

-321 KLKKHLQ
+321 KLKEYLQ
-328 DWALDS
+328 AWALDCR
-334 KGWHVA
+334 GWRTA
-340 GSDDEYDISTLDSKE
+340 GSGKEYDISTLDPAE

-369 PMSTGETLEQR
+369 KMSTGETLEQR

-393 SHVRERQVTRAAALL
+393 AYVRERQVNRAVALL
-408 AKGQGATSKKK
+408 QKGQGATSKRK

-426 YIKAEYVTPDGELA
+426 FIKAEHCTTDGELA
-440 QTASYSLNQ
+440 QIESYSLNQ
-449 EMIDQEARFDG
+449 EMIDQESRFDG
-460 FYALCTDMHDPAPAI
+460 FYALCTDLEDPAPAI
-475 IKLNGGRWIIENGF
+475 IRLNGGRWIIENGF

-508 IKAHFMTCFLALL
+508 IKAHFLTCFLALL

-527 KKVNRGGKHFTT
+527 KKVNRAGKHFTT
-539 EEIVDTLREMDF
+539 EEIVDTLRSMDF
-551 LSIPGEGYIPTYT
+551 LSIAGEGYVPTYT
-564 RTDLTNNLHGS
+564 RTDLTNHLHGS

-585 TKQKMRSIIART
+585 TRQKMRSIIAQT
-597 KKREKNDDAE
+597 KKREKDEDDDK

>member
-1 MSNIVFI
+1 MT
-8 FVALYSIIS
+8 LQL
-17 NMKLNIV
+17 K
-24 KSKNCTILYAARSYR
+24 KSGSHTYLYAI
-39 SERGKSTSKVVKRL
+39 KSFRKEDGRCTTKVVEKF
-53 GTVEELRDKLN
+53 GAVEELREKLG

-71 AKAKIAEMTALENE
+71 ARARVAEMTAAEKE
-85 ENKKVVI
+85 ENQNVVV
-92 ECNPKALITKGEQ
+92 EYNPKAYIQKGEQ

-133 KHKLVKYDLNSILS
+133 KHKLLRYDLNGILS

-163 LEDAK
+163 LEDAG
-168 KFFEQPDCTLEQV
+168 KFFEQPGCTLEQV

-186 LLATE
+186 LLAEE

-197 DVYKRSLNL
+197 DVYKRSLKL
-206 GKRDTGVVY
+206 EKRNTQVVY

-223 EWEEEGGL
+223 ECEEEGGL
-231 VQYGHSKEGRP
+231 VQFGHCKEGRP
-242 LPIVQMGLFMDHDGF
+242 LPIVQMGLFTDHDGF
-257 PLAMCIEP
+257 PLAMCVEP
-265 GNTAE
+265 GNKAE
-270 TSTLKPMEQIL
+270 TGTLKPMEQIL

-310 ERSFI
+310 DRSFV

-321 KLKKHLQ
+321 KLKGYLQ
-328 DWALDS
+328 EWALDC
-334 KGWHVA
+334 KGWRTA
-340 GSDDEYDISTLDSKE
+340 GSDREYDIGTLDSKE
-355 YYETLFYKERWDPT
+355 HCETLFYKERWDPT
-369 PMSTGETLEQR
+369 KMSTGETLEQR
-380 IIVTFSFKYREYL
+380 IIVTFSFKYKAYL
-393 SHVRERQVTRAAALL
+393 SYVRERQVSRAVALL
-408 AKGQGATSKKK
+408 QKGQGVTSRRK

-426 YIKAEYVTPDGELA
+426 FIKAEHCTADGELA
-440 QTASYSLNQ
+440 QIESYSLNQ

-460 FYALCTDMHDPAPAI
+460 FYALCTDLWDPAPDI
-475 IKLNGGRWIIENGF
+475 IRLNGGRWIIENGF

-508 IKAHFMTCFLALL
+508 IKAHFLTCFLALL

-527 KKVNRGGKHFTT
+527 KKVNRGGRHFTT
-539 EEIVDTLREMDF
+539 EEIVGTLRSMDF
-551 LSIPGEGYIPTYT
+551 LGIAGEGYVPAYT
-564 RTDLTNNLHGS
+564 RTDLTNHLHGS

-585 TKQKMRSIIART
+585 TRQKMRGIIAQT
-597 KKREKNDDAE
+597 KKREKDDDGSDKH